1 MKKIVK
7 LLILVFVCFLPVMV
21 DAKVDYDVN
30 WKVDRDIFI
39 YEDDDKYYCLEGLD
53 TVWQVYIG
61 DIDHYYLNVYD
72 DKGKFLKREK
82 LFNSND
88 FSFNDFKKTKK
99 FKDLS
104 YYLYFND
111 EKIYN
116 EEDNELY
123 SVNYLGNHAYYYLYE
138 DGNFNF
144 KSIDFEND
152 EDLAKR
158 ILGKRYDIVY
168 DKYKDE
174 HVYKID
180 EFDNMYIFDYYNDDK
195 VYIKFIDKNL
205 NELFSIENDSL
216 NYNGYSVWVTDEYI
230 YLSRENNKIEI
241 YNFNG
246 ELYDFVEIDTSFL
259 EDTSDICGNY
269 NITKLYVDNRKVT
282 LNYNFISCPSR
293 IDSNDIVKGRKQ
305 PISYV
310 LNLDLKFDVIKVESE
325 GGDFSYTEKV
335 DEDGNHYVEL
345 NISTED
351 GYSVKEIIVT
361 DINGERIEVTN
372 NKFYMPFG
380 DVNVEVKYV
389 KGEYLPIPDTFLGKS
404 VNLIL
409 IGLILI
415 SLGFYTIN
423 YVRQE

>member
-1 MKKIVK
+1 
-7 LLILVFVCFLPVMV
+7 
-21 DAKVDYDVN
+21 
-30 WKVDRDIFI
+30 
-39 YEDDDKYYCLEGLD
+39 
-53 TVWQVYIG
+53 
-61 DIDHYYLNVYD
+61 
-72 DKGKFLKREK
+72 
-82 LFNSND
+82 
-88 FSFNDFKKTKK
+88 
-99 FKDLS
+99 
-104 YYLYFND
+104 
-111 EKIYN
+111 
-116 EEDNELY
+116 
-123 SVNYLGNHAYYYLYE
+123 
-138 DGNFNF
+138 
-144 KSIDFEND
+144 
-152 EDLAKR
+152 
-158 ILGKRYDIVY
+158 
-168 DKYKDE
+168 
-174 HVYKID
+174 
-180 EFDNMYIFDYYNDDK
+180 MYIFNYYNDDK

-259 EDTSDICGNY
+259 EDTTDICGNY

-282 LNYNFISCPSR
+282 LNYNFISCPKR
-293 IDSNDIVKGRKQ
+293 IDSNDIVKEREH
-305 PISYV
+305 PLSYV

-345 NISTED
+345 NISIED